1 MRKTQEEKI
10 QENYE
15 KDMKKLL
22 PYGVKVDEQ
31 GRYLV
36 CIDKSNNF
44 TKAYFSDKTGARV
57 RIFSTTFYRWI
68 EEGKA
73 VEVPEEEL
81 PRRKKKRPYEY
92 KTWRKEIQ

>member
-1 MRKTQEEKI
+1 MRKTKAEKI

-15 KDMKKLL
+15 KDMKKIL

-36 CIDKSNNF
+36 CIDYSNNL
-44 TKAYFSDKTGARV
+44 TKAYFCDKTGARV
-57 RIFSTTFYRWI
+57 RIFATTFHRWI

-81 PRRKKKRPYEY
+81 PKRKKKRPHEY
-92 KTWRKEIQ
+92 KTWRQEIQ